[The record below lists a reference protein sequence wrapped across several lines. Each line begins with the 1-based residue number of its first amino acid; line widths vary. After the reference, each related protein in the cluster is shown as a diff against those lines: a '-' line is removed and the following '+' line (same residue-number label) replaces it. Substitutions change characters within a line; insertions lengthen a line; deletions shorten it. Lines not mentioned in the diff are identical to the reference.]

1 MKRKKIL
8 YAVGMYT
15 LLVLLLA
22 LFMFPIYMVLG
33 MSLFTQSDMLEVPR
47 RLAPSALNWRN
58 FTDLFEVIG
67 KYTDEYGREQGYLM
81 WKYIANSLTVVVL
94 YVVGCV
100 LSSSV
105 CAYAFAKVRFKG
117 REIMF
122 TVILMTMMI
131 PGSVTIVPLY
141 SIYKSLNM
149 IDTLLPL
156 WLPIWFGGGGVNIF
170 LLRQFMRGFPDE
182 VLESADIDGAG
193 HLRKFFVLIVPS
205 IIPSLLYVA
214 LTSALAV
221 WNDFQTPLLYI
232 YKREYWTLAR
242 GLAAMVTSNIVK
254 PGFVTTEHLMF
265 TACVIMCIF
274 PLTLFIAG
282 QKYFIESVSLTGLKG

>member
-22 LFMFPIYMVLG
+22 MFMFPIYMVLE

-47 RLAPSALNWRN
+47 RLAPSTPNWRN
-58 FTDLFEVIG
+58 FIDLFEVIG
-67 KYTDEYGREQGYLM
+67 KYTDEYGMERGYLM
-81 WKYIANSLTVVVL
+81 WKYIANSLTVVIL
-94 YVVGCV
+94 YVIGCV

-105 CAYAFAKVRFKG
+105 CAYAFAKVKFRG
-117 REIMF
+117 REVMF
-122 TVILMTMMI
+122 MVILITMMI

-141 SIYKSLNM
+141 SIYNSLNM

-182 VLESADIDGAG
+182 VLESANIDGAG
-193 HLRKFFVLIVPS
+193 HLRKFFMLIVPS
-205 IIPSLLYVA
+205 MVPGLLYVA

-232 YKREYWTLAR
+232 YNREYWTLAR
-242 GLAAMVTSNIVK
+242 GLAAMITSNIVK
-254 PGFVTTEHLMF
+254 PGFATTEHLMF

-282 QKYFIESVSLTGLKG
+282 QKYFIENVSLTGLKG

>member
-1 MKRKKIL
+1 MKKKKIL

-22 LFMFPIYMVLG
+22 LFMFPIYIVLE

-47 RLAPSALNWRN
+47 RLAPSAPNWRN
-58 FTDLFEVIG
+58 FIDLFEVIG

-94 YVVGCV
+94 YVIGCV
-100 LSSSV
+100 LSSSI

-117 REIMF
+117 REPAFM
-122 TVILMTMMI
+122 VILITMMI

-141 SIYKSLNM
+141 SIYNSLNM

-170 LLRQFMRGFPDE
+170 LLRQFMRSFPDE

-193 HLRKFFVLIVPS
+193 HLRKFFVMVAPS
-205 IIPSLLYVA
+205 MVPSLLYVA

-232 YKREYWTLAR
+232 YNREYWTLAR
-242 GLAAMVTSNIVK
+242 GLAAMVTSSIVK
-254 PGFVTTEHLMF
+254 PGFATTEHLMF

-282 QKYFIESVSLTGLKG
+282 QKYFIENVSLTGLKG